1 MKRVL
6 KKSISIFLI
15 VVMCLTMAPLQGLAD
30 LNLPNWFDYKANASL
45 LQDLG
50 FYEEDYIAGIIL
62 NTNSASCAMSADG
75 KSVASMT
82 LDYYTQPQNI
92 SLSKC
97 FTNALENDST
107 FMSSVAAWE
116 VLTFSPTD
124 IYSETMTKQGYYQTI
139 LFDILEVAVDYN
151 IIPAIVKNL
160 NKHVISTLKEINNLE
175 IKVDDIVVNGETSW
189 DLLNSEQQYQIIQ
202 TTAGRMTQLEMR
214 NQTLSDFNKLVKTC
228 TTVTDFVEKAAQLTA
243 LTTLTEDVKA
253 VIEELY
259 SNSSFIDNM
268 ELKASLLEL
277 KTAMNST
284 IDNIGTIGLELL
296 GSAGKLSMDVFLGQ
310 MWAECVTALLG
321 SLGAGMLIGQV
332 IGRGLSNIL
341 FSTDKVIEK
350 FYTMQALSD
359 FESLMCRTVKSLGQK
374 YIFGQN
380 TTNASNFLKSVDLLY
395 NTYKL
400 DFEYSAE
407 YADIIYTKG
416 LINKVNLF
424 VSGKPDSLEK
434 INSIVNS
441 ANASLNQS
449 LGMLTDMDN
458 YCWYLETDHP
468 DVFDIYYNGMSDE
481 DIMNKYVDEVRQL
494 TVACPTDVDIF
505 DSEGNLSVSIKNNC
519 VELCLP
525 GYICIVE
532 DDVKYIL
539 LNAGSQSV
547 ISITGTA
554 TGTMTYTICEG
565 NKTGFNRTMRFKD
578 VELTDGCVYEA
589 VLPEETRLSSDE
601 YVLVSDTGTTIKPSY
616 DTQPD
621 FESEV
626 TDVIVAEELFDG
638 FPKEVIDLVAE
649 TMFNMKSVVDLSS
662 YDISTDDAVAL
673 FSAVAKYYP
682 VEYSLITG
690 GDFTYKI
697 VVSPSMDR
705 IMKIRFY
712 YGDDANLSTYQKRVN
727 DLNAEIDTLVAKIEG
742 MDDFEKALYIHDYI
756 VLNSEYD
763 LELLEYMEKNNFILP
778 GELRSEKYTEYSIL
792 VNGTG
797 VCGSYALAYRAIL
810 NAAGM
815 ECLYLSSSQMN
826 HAWNLV
832 KIDGKWYHV
841 DCCWDDPT
849 PDTYGRARRTYFLRT
864 DDEIMNLNH
873 YSWTPGQYK
882 ANSEKYS
889 NMPRNYDI
897 KQKYDDG
904 KWYYLTGSTL
914 YSSDEYGKNETEITY
929 ISASSIDA
937 DNGNVYYSNGRYIYE
952 YDIEMDER
960 NVVYMLSNK
969 DSGENLSTAYLS
981 NIYVEDGNIEFY
993 KSISKDNKQITVF
1006 DTDSLQKEK
1015 FTAITDLEI
1024 SQTEVFLDVFET
1036 LQLSADIV
1044 TTGSTEDLEI
1054 EWSSSDETIV
1064 FVDEKG
1070 NITAANIGIA
1080 TITATFLEYAV
1091 SCEVTVSGDGLSGM
1105 CGDNIR
1111 WEFSPSIGSL
1121 SILGKG
1127 AMPDYVYSR
1136 DVPWL
1141 LLNKKIMSV
1150 CVNEGI
1156 THIGDNAFSS
1166 CEELTTVTLSK
1177 TIKSI
1182 GSAFDY
1188 CYKISSVYVPDIK
1201 SWLKIDFKSYYS
1213 NPCKNG
1219 ALLYFGSEFTSK
1231 IIIPNDLNTIGDF
1244 AFYGCNWISEIEIPI
1259 SITNIGRNAFWGCSG
1274 LESISIPNNVI
1285 SIGREAFYNCKKLKS
1300 ITIPASVSDMIY
1312 ESYYSSCPHFYGC
1325 DSLESIIVD
1334 KNNTQLSSVDGVLF
1348 NKDQTKLLIYPSKK
1362 QATSYRIPDT
1372 VDEISPGAFENSVN
1386 LKEII
1391 IGNKV
1396 ELIYFGA
1403 FSGCS
1408 NLENV
1413 IIPESVRMID
1423 GGVFDGCV
1431 NLKSFVVDE
1440 NNRNYTTDET
1450 GALYDKEKR
1459 RLIKFPVGRAEKVYT
1474 IADTVYMVDSRAFY
1488 GASSLCNVIIGSTD
1502 HEISVDL
1509 TGCESLNKICVMNPN
1524 AYITGVKTIYGPS
1537 NSKVEEYT
1545 KEKGIKFIAIDSQP
1559 HTHDYFLIDYVEPTE
1574 ENDGYEY
1581 YECYC
1586 GESSST
1592 VTLHNYGE
1600 EVTTT
1605 PTCVLDGGKS
1615 QTCLNCGE
1623 VEVIE
1628 TMPATGKHSYE
1639 LVSTT
1644 PGDCFNAP
1652 VSHYICSVCG
1662 DTYDKTGKID
1672 EGHSYK
1678 DIVVQPTC
1686 TEKGYTKSVCDVC
1699 GETVISDFVSP
1710 LGHNMEITHSGT
1722 YCSAHDTLEYKCKRC
1737 DYTESVAANSSKL
1750 ETKTVV
1756 VEPTCTKSGSESE
1769 VCVLCGAT
1777 VSTQILNPLS
1787 HSYSDDWTIDKTA
1800 TCTETGV
1807 KSKHCT
1813 RCDAK
1818 REVTEI
1824 PAAGHRYEDTV
1835 TVPTCTANGFTTH
1848 TCMVCGESYVDSIVP
1863 AKGHSYQAITNKPTC
1878 ENDGSVVEVCSICGD
1893 TGTVEVL
1900 KATGHIDS
1908 DSDGKCDSCGKQLD
1922 ASKNCSCLCH
1932 KSGFMGFIY
1941 KIVRIFWKLFRI
1953 NKTCSCGAVH
1963 Y

>member
-1 MKRVL
+1 MKKVL

-15 VVMCLTMAPLQGLAD
+15 VVMCLTSAPLQGLVGLD
-30 LNLPNWFDYKANASL
+30 VSSWFNSNAKASSL
-45 LQDLG
+45 LDLG
-50 FYEEDYIAGIIL
+50 FYEEDYIASIIL

-797 VCGSYALAYRAIL
+797 VCGSYALAYRAVL

-815 ECLYLSSSQMN
+815 ECLYLSSSLMN

-841 DCCWDDPT
+841 DCCWDDPV

-864 DDEIMNLNH
+864 DEEIMSLNH

-882 ANSEKYS
+882 ATDTSFS
-889 NMPRNYDI
+889 NMPRDYDMR
-897 KQKYDDG
+897 QKYDYGTDM
-904 KWYYLTGSTL
+904 WYSLSGSILYTCDMSGNNKEEIGQLTGS
-914 YSSDEYGKNETEITY
+914 S
-929 ISASSIDA
+929 ISV
-937 DNGNVYYSNGRYIYE
+937 DNGTLYYSNGRSIFSYDSETKESKLVYKIPNSKSGSRINDARITNIYIKDDTVEYYKYIYDASGKGSTVYE
-952 YDIEMDER
+952 VGLLSSQGYSTVTGIE
-960 NVVYMLSNK
+960 LNK
-969 DSGENLSTAYLS
+969 DS
-981 NIYVEDGNIEFY
+981 
-993 KSISKDNKQITVF
+993 ISVDIF
-1006 DTDSLQKEK
+1006 DSDS
-1015 FTAITDLEI
+1015 
-1024 SQTEVFLDVFET
+1024 
-1036 LQLSADIV
+1036 
-1044 TTGSTEDLEI
+1044 
-1054 EWSSSDETIV
+1054 
-1064 FVDEKG
+1064 
-1070 NITAANIGIA
+1070 
-1080 TITATFLEYAV
+1080 ITATVLTSEGTVSNVEVDWASSDDTVASVSDGKITAKNVGTATIIASIGSFSA
-1091 SCEVTVSGDGLSGM
+1091 SCEVTVTGNGLTGYCGTNAIWVFDVDSNQLTIFGTGAMENYSPNSLCPWHKYRKIIKTAKISDGITSIGANAFSDCSGLTS
-1105 CGDNIR
+1105 I
-1111 WEFSPSIGSL
+1111 EIPSSVTSIGS
-1121 SILGKG
+1121 
-1127 AMPDYVYSR
+1127 
-1136 DVPWL
+1136 
-1141 LLNKKIMSV
+1141 
-1150 CVNEGI
+1150 
-1156 THIGDNAFSS
+1156 HAFSNCS
-1166 CEELTTVTLSK
+1166 GLTSIEIPSSATSIGLGAFSYCIGLTSIEIPNSVT
-1177 TIKSI
+1177 SI
-1182 GSAFDY
+1182 GSYAFDH
-1188 CYKISSVYVPDIK
+1188 CIG
-1201 SWLKIDFKSYYS
+1201 L
-1213 NPCKNG
+1213 
-1219 ALLYFGSEFTSK
+1219 TS
-1231 IIIPNDLNTIGDF
+1231 
-1244 AFYGCNWISEIEIPI
+1244 IEIPSSVTSIGYSAFVYCKGLI
-1259 SITNIGRNAFWGCSG
+1259 SIEIPSSVTSIGYNTFNGCSG
-1274 LESISIPNNVI
+1274 LTNIAIPNSI
-1285 SIGREAFYNCKKLKS
+1285 TSIGADAFLDCSSLTRIKIPSSVTS
-1300 ITIPASVSDMIY
+1300 IGSGAFSGRS
-1312 ESYYSSCPHFYGC
+1312 EHK
-1325 DSLESIIVD
+1325 SIIVD
-1334 KNNTQLSSVDGVLF
+1334 KDNKVYDSRNNCNAIIETTTNTLITGCKNTIIPSSVTSIGSHAFYNCSDLTSIEIPNSVTSIGDYAFFCCSGLTSVEIPSSVTSIGSWAFDRCSGLRSIVISGNVETMGSSAF
-1348 NKDQTKLLIYPSKK
+1348 DSCTRLEKMLVKKSKTLLVGIPKSTVIY
-1362 QATSYRIPDT
+1362 
-1372 VDEISPGAFENSVN
+1372 GHENSTAQEYALKNGNRFVN
-1386 LKEII
+1386 
-1391 IGNKV
+1391 
-1396 ELIYFGA
+1396 
-1403 FSGCS
+1403 
-1408 NLENV
+1408 
-1413 IIPESVRMID
+1413 ID
-1423 GGVFDGCV
+1423 
-1431 NLKSFVVDE
+1431 
-1440 NNRNYTTDET
+1440 
-1450 GALYDKEKR
+1450 
-1459 RLIKFPVGRAEKVYT
+1459 AE
-1474 IADTVYMVDSRAFY
+1474 
-1488 GASSLCNVIIGSTD
+1488 
-1502 HEISVDL
+1502 
-1509 TGCESLNKICVMNPN
+1509 
-1524 AYITGVKTIYGPS
+1524 
-1537 NSKVEEYT
+1537 
-1545 KEKGIKFIAIDSQP
+1545 P
-1559 HTHDYFLIDYVEPTE
+1559 HAHDYFLMDYVEPTA

-1586 GESSST
+1586 GGSNYRSI
-1592 VTLHNYGE
+1592 LHNWSE
-1600 EVTTT
+1600 PVVTE
-1605 PTCVLDGGKS
+1605 PTCIEDGNKS
-1615 QTCLNCGE
+1615 RTCTNCGE
-1623 VEVIE
+1623 TEIVETI
-1628 TMPATGKHSYE
+1628 PAIGKHDYQ
-1639 LVSTT
+1639 LTSTNT
-1644 PGDCFNAP
+1644 GDCTKAP
-1652 VSHYICSVCG
+1652 VYHYTCSVCG

-1686 TEKGYTKSVCDVC
+1686 TEKGFTKSVCEKC

-1710 LGHNMEITHSGT
+1710 LGHNMEITHSEA

-1737 DYTESVAANSSKL
+1737 DYSESVAADASKL

-1769 VCVLCGAT
+1769 ICVLCGAT
-1777 VSTQILNPLS
+1777 VSTKILNPLS
-1787 HSYSDDWTIDKTA
+1787 HRYSDDWTIDKAA
-1800 TCTETGV
+1800 TCTETGI

-1813 RCDAK
+1813 RCDSK

-1824 PAAGHRYEDTV
+1824 PAAGHSYKDTV
-1835 TVPTCTANGFTTH
+1835 TAPTCTANGFTTH
-1848 TCMVCGESYVDSIVP
+1848 TCTVCGESYVDSIVS
-1863 AKGHSYQAITNKPTC
+1863 AKGHSYQAITHKPTC
-1878 ENDGSVVEVCSICGD
+1878 ENDGSVVEICSVCGD

-1941 KIVRIFWKLFRI
+1941 KIVRVFWKLFRI